1 MASGPLIPA
10 NWQLPSELR
19 RRLGLSVG
27 RQRVMEHEG
36 HLIIVA
42 HEVPSARED
51 RRQGVLFW
59 RDPNGQW
66 QASNGEPAAAAI
78 ELLLDRYEKRIDQ
91 FDQAEV
97 TAKGADQYLPL
108 LEGLAPVT
116 RSIRNL
122 HAVLGEA
129 RKALPDEIELINHRD
144 RAYDLSRTAEL
155 SYQFAKDS
163 MDVAVVRKAEEQA
176 IASGKMEVA
185 AHRLNIMAALFF
197 PLATLA
203 GIFGTTLTEG
213 WSWAESPLP
222 FYLFLG
228 IGLLAGVMLASMIG
242 KRG

>member
-10 NWQLPSELR
+10 NWQLPQELR
-19 RRLGLSVG
+19 RRIGLAVG
-27 RQRVMEHEG
+27 RQRIMEHEG
-36 HLIIVA
+36 HLVIVA

-51 RRQGVLFW
+51 RRQGVLLW
-59 RDPNGQW
+59 RDDNGQW
-66 QASNGEPAAAAI
+66 EASNGEPGGAAI

-91 FDQAEV
+91 FEQTEV
-97 TAKGADQYLPL
+97 SAQGSDQYLPL

-116 RSIRNL
+116 RAIRNL

-129 RKALPDEIELINHRD
+129 RKALTEEIQLINHRD

-155 SYQFAKDS
+155 TYQFAKDS

-176 IASGKMEVA
+176 AASAKMEAA

-197 PLATLA
+197 PLATLG
-203 GIFGTTLTEG
+203 GIFGTTLTDG
-213 WSWAESPLP
+213 WSWAETSTP

-228 IGLLAGVMLASMIG
+228 GGLLAGIILASLIS
-242 KRG
+242 KRP